1 MAQPDDQES
10 SNQDIK
16 KPLSARRK
24 GIYLLP
30 NLMTTAAMFAGFYA
44 IIASIDG
51 NFEKAAIAIFL
62 AQILDGLDGRLA
74 RLTRTES
81 DFGKEFDSL
90 SDMLAFGVAPAIVV
104 YQWGI
109 ARLVEY
115 GSVWG
120 KLGWLA
126 AFTYCVSAALR
137 LARFNV
143 IADTGSKRFFKG
155 LPSPPAASLV
165 ASFVWL
171 GTELG
176 WSGGASLISAFIIT
190 AAAGGLMVSNLD
202 FYSFKEFR
210 SRGQVSFTYIF
221 VVPLTFVLIAL
232 NPPLVLFC
240 LAGTFTLSG
249 PALAIWRLLRRSD
262 EPSEETPADD
272 GGASA
277 GTTSGDSGSSS
288 DGGNTDQS

>member
-1 MAQPDDQES
+1 MDPQEEPPKPDG
-10 SNQDIK
+10 K
-16 KPLSARRK
+16 VRRK

-51 NFEKAAIAIFL
+51 NFEKAAAAIFI

-74 RLTRTES
+74 RLTQTES

-90 SDMLAFGVAPAIVV
+90 SDMIAFGVAPAIVV

-143 IADTGSKRFFKG
+143 ISETGSQRFFKG

-171 GTELG
+171 GTDLG
-176 WSGGASLISAFIIT
+176 WSGGVSLVAAFVVT

-202 FYSFKEFR
+202 YYSFKEFR
-210 SRGQVSFTYIF
+210 GRGQVSFTYIF
-221 VVPLTFVLIAL
+221 VVPMTFVLIAL
-232 NPPLVLFC
+232 NPPLVLFI
-240 LAGTFTLSG
+240 LAGTFTVSG
-249 PALAIWRLLRRSD
+249 PALFVWRLLRKGKPEVSGEPNSD
-262 EPSEETPADD
+262 D
-272 GGASA
+272 
-277 GTTSGDSGSSS
+277 DSGHAADKSPDKS
-288 DGGNTDQS
+288 

>member
-1 MAQPDDQES
+1 MPEE
-10 SNQDIK
+10 N
-16 KPLSARRK
+16 KPVVKARRK

-51 NFEKAAIAIFL
+51 NFEKAAIAIFV
-62 AQILDGLDGRLA
+62 AQILDGLDGKLA
-74 RLTRTES
+74 RLTHTET
-81 DFGKEFDSL
+81 DFGKEFDNL
-90 SDMLAFGVAPAIVV
+90 SDMIAFGLAPAIVV

-109 ARLVEY
+109 ERLVEF
-115 GSVWG
+115 GPIWG

-143 IADTGSKRFFKG
+143 ISVSGSNRFFKG

-171 GTELG
+171 GAELG
-176 WSGGASLISAFIIT
+176 WSGVGSLVLAFLVTACAGA
-190 AAAGGLMVSNLD
+190 LMVSNLD
-202 FYSFKEFR
+202 YYSFKELQG
-210 SRGQVSFTYIF
+210 RGKVSFTYIF
-221 VVPLTFVLIAL
+221 VVPMTFVLIAL

-249 PALAIWRLLRRSD
+249 PLLWVWRFLRRD
-262 EPSEETPADD
+262 KQ
-272 GGASA
+272 ASKV
-277 GTTSGDSGSSS
+277 SGDDAPVAGDS
-288 DGGNTDQS
+288 DKLK